1 MDKDMERLGKERLKR
16 VRRRRQLATFV
27 ISMAVIVLSITVYRL
42 IQPASAADQNK
53 AEFTV
58 DGESENY
65 VNLAKLTT
73 THPGPTLEA
82 AGGKPANWNGEQF
95 ELEAKLNFSITKDE
109 SKNDDGSVNNNYYYV
124 YDPSVTIPDELCDRW
139 IDHSDDNNDTKAFKY
154 RFVKN
159 DDGTYAVLVKFYDGY
174 IDNSD
179 IDAWIQFEALGKG
192 EVEDNGDVTIKIG
205 GDATLTIDKD
215 KVNWNGNKSINY
227 DISVEKKNT
236 TDNVLAVD
244 EDGRRYTEFTVEVK
258 SEKGTPDDIT
268 ITDVFQGNGMKVDT
282 SSFTYTIT
290 KNGNV
295 INDPRYTA
303 TTEVDANNS
312 SRYNLTA
319 TLPKLEA
326 GESCMLTYRYYISNT
341 DELSNGSRWD
351 ASNMVIGE
359 STDKNT
365 NEKVVDTSSSKVTYE
380 KKAISKSGTY
390 DKDNGRIKWTITL
403 NEDGSDIAGA
413 ALIDDVFKDITDIE
427 ISPDKGYD
435 IKKDSDGKITSV
447 EFKAT
452 DGNLNCNKYTITYY
466 TEAKQGYNKQVIKN
480 NASLNKDGHSDGSS
494 SDVTVPPMA
503 QEVFKKLTGSH
514 PGENDLYTLDW
525 ESGFTIPESG
535 IPAGTE
541 MRDSVYETSS
551 GANDHYMT
559 YDQAKAYIDQIEA
572 KFGGYIAPARVRVN
586 DGTNSEVIQFSYLDK
601 NKEYKITDLIVTFDK
616 DYPGK
621 TPTEQV
627 SLKYS
632 TTADCSTPG
641 SNKYNNGFKIFNVQ
655 RVAEFYH
662 TTSTIRKMDGN
673 QSTSQTDLKTTDCD
687 GYLTWIVDVLMDAD
701 ATDYTITDTMPAGV
715 TVDSVKL
722 NLMYLN
728 NGESFAYDKLD
739 GTVYNVTDANY
750 WTSGV
755 QTSTKVTLDGDHYVV
770 ETNVKKP
777 EGSDLRGWKKDSH
790 IYITY
795 RCKITDFENIEE
807 GTTVKFENTASAKS
821 NTNSDIGDASHI
833 QTVSKPKQ
841 SSDDKPTIGDKE
853 ISKYYEWDDN
863 EHRLRYTVIIN
874 PEGKQFLSDGGT
886 LTFKDVLTYAN
897 KTYSVDAL
905 WQMDIMPG
913 TVKFREAIKQED
925 GTFKAGD
932 TVEGCIWTYDSVT
945 GEHEYNNSTRT
956 INASVPDGK
965 AIMLTYTYQVNATIL
980 GTVNEWNQVHM
991 NATNTASLEGVEKGS
1006 DQTETKTVYT
1016 ESKTS
1021 AGVDKSNTFIL
1032 YKVDENDYSKLLGGA
1047 EFALY
1052 KYEDGQYNQVKTYT
1066 TNGSGQFE
1074 ISLKKENLTYNTQ
1087 YYIVETKAPE
1097 GYILPENPEKIYFYF
1112 TGDETKYP
1120 VSAENGQLQGSSLSD
1135 NYLTEYYKDQA
1146 VPTTSIDIDKK
1157 WTDSEGNTII
1167 KTEGKIFLQLHQI
1180 DSSGN
1185 DSKYGDVVEVIP
1197 DEDGNWT
1204 YTYKDLPLTKTDEIG
1219 HKTDETYKY
1228 YVEEVGIGENNNM
1241 SGYEVSY
1248 TYKDQNGNNV
1258 GSAGAA
1264 VSAGKDMALDGGT
1277 IEITNKLNEYKLPET
1292 GGSGNRWLYM
1302 LSGVVLMTIAAI
1314 TLFYKKQ
1321 KLI

>member
-16 VRRRRQLATFV
+16 VKRRRQLATFV

-53 AEFTV
+53 AVFTV
-58 DGESENY
+58 DGVDENY

-82 AGGKPANWNGEQF
+82 VSDKPANWNGEQF
-95 ELEAKLNFSITKDE
+95 ELEAKLSFSISKDE
-109 SKNDDGSVNNNYYYV
+109 SKNEDGTINNNYYYV
-124 YDPSVTIPDELCDRW
+124 YDPSVTIPDELCDKW
-139 IDHSDDNNDTKAFKY
+139 VQKSDDKDVKAFQY

-159 DDGTYAVLVKFYDGY
+159 SDGTYAVLIKFNDGY

-179 IDAWIQFEALGKG
+179 IDAFVQFEALGKG
-192 EVEDNGDVTIKIG
+192 EVDDSGNVTIKIG
-205 GDATLTIDKD
+205 GDATLNVDKGYV
-215 KVNWNGNKSINY
+215 KWNGNKSINY

-236 TDNVLAVD
+236 TNDVLGID
-244 EDGRRYTEFTVEVK
+244 ENGRRYAEYAVEVK

-268 ITDVFQGNGMKVDT
+268 LTDVFQGNGMKVDT

-290 KNGNV
+290 KNGNT

-303 TTEVDANNS
+303 TTEQDANNS

-319 TLPKLEA
+319 TLPKLGA

-341 DELSNGSRWD
+341 DELNNGSRWD
-351 ASNMVIGE
+351 ASNMAAGE

-365 NEKVVDTSSSKVTYE
+365 NEKVIDTSSSKVTYE
-380 KKAISKSGTY
+380 KKRINKSGKY
-390 DKDNGRIKWTITL
+390 DQENNRIQWTINV
-403 NEDGSDIAGA
+403 NEEGSDIAGA
-413 ALIDDVFKDITDIE
+413 ALTDDLFKDITDIK
-427 ISPDKGYD
+427 ISPEKGYD
-435 IKKDSDGKITSV
+435 IKKDSNGKITSID
-447 EFKAT
+447 FKAT
-452 DGNLNCNKYTITYY
+452 DGKLNCNKYTITYY
-466 TEAKQGYNKQVIKN
+466 TDAKQGYNKQVIKN
-480 NASLNKDGHSDGSS
+480 NASLSRDGHSDGTST
-494 SDVTVPPMA
+494 DVTVPPMN

-514 PGENDLYTLDW
+514 PGDNNLYTLDW
-525 ESGFTIPESG
+525 ESGFTIPKSG
-535 IPAGTE
+535 IPSGTE
-541 MRDSVYETSS
+541 MRDYVYETSS

-559 YDQAKAYIDQIEA
+559 YAQAKAYIDQIEA
-572 KFGGYIAPARVRVN
+572 EFGGYIAPARVN
-586 DGTNSEVIQFSYLDK
+586 IKDGEKSETIQFSYLDK
-601 NKEYKITDLIVTFDK
+601 NKDYKITDLIVTFNK
-616 DYPGK
+616 DYPG
-621 TPTEQV
+621 TDNEEQV
-627 SLKYS
+627 SFKYS

-641 SNKYNNGFKIFNVQ
+641 SNKYSNGFKVFNVQ
-655 RVAEFYH
+655 RVGEFYH
-662 TTSTIRKMDGN
+662 TTSSIRKMDGN
-673 QSTSQTDLKTTDCD
+673 QSTSQTDLKTTNCD

-722 NLMYLN
+722 NLKWLN
-728 NGESFAYDKLD
+728 EGESFAYDKLD
-739 GTVYNVTDANY
+739 GTIYNVTDANY

-755 QTSTKVTLDGDHYVV
+755 QTSTKVTQDGDHYVV

-777 EGSDLRGWKKDSH
+777 DGSELRGWEKDSH

-795 RCKITDFENIEE
+795 RCKITDFENIKE
-807 GTTVKFENTASAKS
+807 GTTVKFENKASAKS
-821 NTNSDIGDASHI
+821 NSNSNIGSSSHI

-841 SSDDKPTIGDKE
+841 SSDDKPVIGDKE
-853 ISKYYEWDDN
+853 VSKSYEWDDN

-874 PEGKQFLSDGGT
+874 PEGKQFLSNGGT
-886 LTFKDVLTYAN
+886 LSFKDVLTYAN
-897 KTYSVDAL
+897 KTYSTDAL
-905 WQMDIMPG
+905 WQMDIMPAS
-913 TVKFREAIKQED
+913 VKFREAIKQED
-925 GTFKAGD
+925 GTYKAGD
-932 TVEGCIWTYDSVT
+932 TVEGCTWTYDAVT
-945 GEHEYNNSTRT
+945 GEHEYDKSTRT

-980 GTVNEWNQVHM
+980 GTPNQYNPVHM
-991 NATNTASLEGVEKGS
+991 EATNTASLEGIEKGS
-1006 DQTETKTVYT
+1006 DQTDTKTVYT

-1021 AGVDKSNTFIL
+1021 AGIDKSNTFIL
-1032 YKVDENDYSKLLGGA
+1032 YKVDERDYGILLGGA
-1047 EFALY
+1047 EFDLY
-1052 KYEDGQYNQVKTYT
+1052 KYENGQYSKVKTYT
-1066 TNGSGQFE
+1066 TDKNGQFE

-1087 YYIVETKAPE
+1087 YYVVETKAPD
-1097 GYILPENPEKIYFYF
+1097 GYILPDDPEKIYFYF
-1112 TGDETKYP
+1112 TGDTTKYP

-1146 VPTTSIDIDKK
+1146 IPTTSIDVNKK
-1157 WTDSEGNTII
+1157 WTDSEGKTII
-1167 KTEGKIFLQLHQI
+1167 KNNGKIFLQLHQV

-1185 DSKYGDVVEVIP
+1185 DKKYGDAAEVTA
-1197 DEDGNWT
+1197 DENGNWS
-1204 YTYKDLPLTKTDEIG
+1204 YTFKDLPLTKTDEIG
-1219 HKTDETYKY
+1219 HKKNETYKY

-1248 TYKDQNGNNV
+1248 VYKDQNGNNV
-1258 GSAGAA
+1258 GSTGSA
-1264 VSAGKDMALDGGT
+1264 VSAGKSMALDGGT

-1302 LSGVVLMTIAAI
+1302 LSGVVLMAIAAI